1 MYEKILKTCKS
12 LNSKFILNYDI
23 SKLTWFRTG
32 GKSDIYCLVNDDN
45 ELEIILNNLGEIPY
59 LIIGAGSNLLIR
71 DGGYRGLIIKLS
83 KKDLNVNHNSFPVN
97 QVAESWLA

>member
-32 GKSDIYCLVNDDN
+32 GKSDIYCLVSDDN

-83 KKDLNVNHNSFPVN
+83 KTFNNLST
-97 QVAESWLA
+97 